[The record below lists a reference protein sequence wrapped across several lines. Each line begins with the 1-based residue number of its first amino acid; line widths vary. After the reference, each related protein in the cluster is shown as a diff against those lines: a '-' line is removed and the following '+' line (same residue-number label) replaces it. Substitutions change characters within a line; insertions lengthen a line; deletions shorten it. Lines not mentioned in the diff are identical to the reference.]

1 MLSTVPWPGGRV
13 KGPFGAAALK
23 ALKERIM
30 KITSNKAYRF
40 GRQRTGQALS
50 PIVVEI
56 INLVTAILQLVTA
69 VILLHQKKH

>member
-1 MLSTVPWPGGRV
+1 MALSVPWPGGRV
-13 KGPFGAAALK
+13 KGPFGGAALK
-23 ALKERIM
+23 VLKGRIM
-30 KITSNKAYRF
+30 KITSNKAYCF
-40 GRQRTGQALS
+40 SRQRTGQALS